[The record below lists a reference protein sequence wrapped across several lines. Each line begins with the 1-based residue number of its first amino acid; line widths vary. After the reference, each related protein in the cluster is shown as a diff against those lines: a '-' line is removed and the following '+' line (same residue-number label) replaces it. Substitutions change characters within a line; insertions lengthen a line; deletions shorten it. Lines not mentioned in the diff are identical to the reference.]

1 VGFVETVAGIDGGN
15 VKTALLGGKFEKGSR
30 EGYFVGVK
38 LGKVFGM
45 AMGDAVF
52 EAVDCTDGV

>member
-15 VKTALLGGKFEKGSR
+15 DKTAFLGGKLEKGSR
-30 EGYFVGVK
+30 EGYFVGEK

-45 AMGDAVF
+45 AVGDAVF
-52 EAVDCTDGV
+52 KAVDCTDGV